1 MKTCPQ
7 CGRMWT
13 DAMRYCPM
21 DGAELPAAR
30 TASATVIAKH
40 VTREES
46 QPVQD
51 APPSP
56 AANADPLIGQ
66 VLEGKYQ
73 IQSKIGQGATGA
85 IYRAERINIG
95 DCVAVKVL
103 KPEFAEDYTAAE
115 RFRREALALGRI
127 RHPNVIAIYD
137 YFERP
142 GQDNRPASIFLVM
155 ELLSGK
161 TLRDVLRQEQVLDIR
176 RAVRL
181 MVQVCSA
188 LHVAHERNVIHRDLK
203 PENIMIEQYDR
214 RQEMVKVIDFG
225 LARLRLTGKLIK
237 TLTERGRV
245 AGTPYYMAP
254 EQWMDRPLDARTDVY
269 ALGIICYE
277 MLTGR
282 VPFNA
287 ENVMQLASKHVKTPP
302 QPPIELR
309 RDLPRG
315 LSQAVLKALAKHP
328 QERPATALEFAD
340 ELQRGLL
347 S

>member
-1 MKTCPQ
+1 
-7 CGRMWT
+7 
-13 DAMRYCPM
+13 MRFCPM
-21 DGAELPAAR
+21 DGAELPLARAAPE
-30 TASATVIAKH
+30 TPAICKVAPEEPKPASE
-40 VTREES
+40 R
-46 QPVQD
+46 
-51 APPSP
+51 P
-56 AANADPLIGQ
+56 AAASADPLIGQ

-103 KPEFAEDYTAAE
+103 KPELAEDYAAAE

-137 YFERP
+137 YFEQQRR
-142 GQDNRPASIFLVM
+142 DNRPASIFLVM

-161 TLRDVLRQEQVLDIR
+161 TLRDVLRQEHVLDIR
-176 RAVRL
+176 RTIRL
-181 MVQVCSA
+181 MIQVCSA
-188 LHVAHERNVIHRDLK
+188 LQVAHERNVIHRDLK
-203 PENIMIEQYDR
+203 PENIMLEQYDR
-214 RQEMVKVIDFG
+214 QNEMPKVIDFG

-237 TLTERGRV
+237 TLTEQGRV
-245 AGTPYYMAP
+245 AGTPYYMSP
-254 EQWMDRPLDARTDVY
+254 EQWMDRQLDARTDIY

-287 ENVMQLASKHVKTPP
+287 DTVMQLANKHVKLPP

-309 RDLPRG
+309 RELPMG
-315 LSQAVLKALAKHP
+315 VSQAILKALAKQP
-328 QERPATALEFAD
+328 QERPATTLAFAD
-340 ELQRGLL
+340 MLQRGL
-347 S
+347 SG

>member
-1 MKTCPQ
+1 
-7 CGRMWT
+7 
-13 DAMRYCPM
+13 MRYCPM
-21 DGAELPAAR
+21 DGAELPTAR
-30 TASATVIAKH
+30 TSSATVIAKR
-40 VTREES
+40 VTREEP
-46 QPVQD
+46 Q
-51 APPSP
+51 PSP
-56 AANADPLIGQ
+56 EPSPGGNADPLIGQ

-73 IQSKIGQGATGA
+73 IRSKIGQGATGA

-95 DCVAVKVL
+95 DYVAVKVL
-103 KPEFAEDYTAAE
+103 KPELAEDHTAAE

-142 GQDNRPASIFLVM
+142 SQGDRPASIFLVM

-161 TLRDVLRQEQVLDIR
+161 TLRDVLRDEHLLDIR
-176 RAVRL
+176 RTVRL
-181 MVQVCSA
+181 MVQICSA
-188 LHVAHERNVIHRDLK
+188 LHVAHERNVVHRDLK

-214 RQEMVKVIDFG
+214 RQETPKVIDFG

-237 TLTERGRV
+237 TLTEQGRV

-254 EQWMDRPLDARTDVY
+254 EQWMDRTLDARTDIY

-287 ENVMQLASKHVKTPP
+287 ENVMQLANKHVKLPP

-309 RDLPRG
+309 RDLPIG
-315 LSQAVLKALAKHP
+315 LSQAILRALAKQPHD
-328 QERPATALEFAD
+328 RPATTLEFAD
-340 ELQRGLL
+340 ALQRGL
-347 S
+347 SG